1 MFKKILYP
9 TDFSEIAQVV
19 IKYIEQLKS
28 AGAQEVLVLH
38 VIDSRSFDLLAYNPS
53 VSMEFEKNLRE
64 DAQGKMDA
72 VKSLLE
78 DMGFEVKTRI
88 ELGTPSRVIL
98 KAEEQEDL
106 SLIVI
111 GSHGKSNIREM
122 LLGSVSEEV
131 IRSAQK
137 PVLVVK
143 R

>member
-9 TDFSEIAQVV
+9 TDFSEIAQAA

-28 AGAQEVLVLH
+28 AGASEVVVLH
-38 VIDSRSFDLLAYNPS
+38 AIDSRSLDLLVYNPA
-53 VSMEFEKNLRE
+53 VSMEFEKTLRE
-64 DAQGKMDA
+64 DAQNKMSS
-72 VKSLLE
+72 VRSHLE
-78 DMGFEVKTRI
+78 GMGFVVSTGIKVGI
-88 ELGTPSRVIL
+88 PSRVIL
-98 KAEEQEDL
+98 DAEKQEDL
-106 SLIVI
+106 SLIVL

-137 PVLVVK
+137 PVLVIK

>member
-9 TDFSEIAQVV
+9 TDFSDIAQAA
-19 IKYIEQLKS
+19 IKYIEQLKC

-38 VIDSRSFDLLAYNPS
+38 AIDSRSLDLLVYNPT

-64 DAQGKMDA
+64 DAQSKMDA

-78 DMGFEVKTRI
+78 GMGFVVKTRI
-88 ELGTPSRVIL
+88 AVGIPSRVIL
-98 KAEEQEDL
+98 TTEEQEDI
-106 SLIVI
+106 SVIVL
-111 GSHGKSNIREM
+111 GSHGKSNITEI

-137 PVLVVK
+137 PVLVIK